1 MPTARYANVAIHQL
15 PSTEETLWLRMLGK
29 GTTQK
34 QAINQIARLPVNHPL
49 RSNVFLLLANL
60 QATLQV
66 SQNIEDSDRE
76 LAMELSPLVLQWEE
90 EALRRGE
97 QQGIQQGIQQGK
109 IIERRANI
117 ENLLR
122 FRFGLIDEQLSEII
136 EPLLELSPEEFT
148 ILLLQLSREELLTRF
163 GR

>member
-1 MPTARYANVAIHQL
+1 MCFYCWQR
-15 PSTEETLWLRMLGK
+15 E
-29 GTTQK
+29 
-34 QAINQIARLPVNHPL
+34 
-49 RSNVFLLLANL
+49 

-66 SQNIEDSDRE
+66 SQNIEESDRE

-109 IIERRANI
+109 IIERRAHI

-122 FRFGLIDEQLSEII
+122 FRFGLIDEQLLGII
-136 EPLLELSPEEFT
+136 EALLELAPEEFT
-148 ILLLQLSREELLTRF
+148 ILLLQLSREELLARF

>member
-1 MPTARYANVAIHQL
+1 MPTARYAIVVIHQL
-15 PSTEETLWLRMLGK
+15 PTTEETLWLRMLGK

-34 QAINQIARLPVNHPL
+34 KAIKQIARLPANHPL

-66 SQNIEDSDRE
+66 SQNIEESDRE
-76 LAMELSPLVLQWEE
+76 LAMELSPLLLQWEE
-90 EALRRGE
+90 AALQRGE
-97 QQGIQQGIQQGK
+97 QRGI

-122 FRFGLIDEQLSEII
+122 FRFGLIDEQLLGII
-136 EPLLELSPEEFT
+136 EPLLELPPEEFT
-148 ILLLQLSREELLTRF
+148 ILLLQLSREELLARF
-163 GR
+163 G